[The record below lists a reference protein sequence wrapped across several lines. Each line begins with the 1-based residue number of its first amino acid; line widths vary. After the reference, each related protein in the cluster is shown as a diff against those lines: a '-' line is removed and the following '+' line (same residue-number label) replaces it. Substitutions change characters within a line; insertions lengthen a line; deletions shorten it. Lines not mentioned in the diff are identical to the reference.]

1 MKIKW
6 LLRRRKPSTKR
17 AAKLNE
23 AENPVSSEAQPVA
36 EAKKTD
42 VQENGDTERRE
53 EPAEASKE
61 AGDVK
66 QGDETQHEAPK
77 TTEGTDVTQKATSVE
92 TVSDTPA
99 CIAAQP

>member
-1 MKIKW
+1 MLAIC
-6 LLRRRKPSTKR
+6 LLSLSLSPPLPPSS
-17 AAKLNE
+17 
-23 AENPVSSEAQPVA
+23 PVSSEAQPVA

-66 QGDETQHEAPK
+66 QGDEAPK